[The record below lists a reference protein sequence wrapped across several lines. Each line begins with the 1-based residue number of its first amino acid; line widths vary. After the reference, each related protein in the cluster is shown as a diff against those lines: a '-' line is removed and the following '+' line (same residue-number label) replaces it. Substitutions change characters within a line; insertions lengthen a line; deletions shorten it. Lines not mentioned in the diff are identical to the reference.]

1 MNLFF
6 RFFYQ
11 VILSHLL
18 KPVGINAEDLVE
30 LRVWPQ
36 DLDANIHLNNGRF
49 LSIMDLG
56 RTRLSIRS
64 GLYKKA
70 KELGWGLGVVG
81 GLNITYF
88 KSLALFQKFTLRTK
102 LAGYYDGWIYIEQRF
117 ESKDKLVAAALV
129 KVAFLKNKKR
139 LGIEDM
145 KMALEVDHIGDNME
159 YLEHLYNSE
168 QEFLK
173 YIKGQY

>member
-1 MNLFF
+1 MNLIF
-6 RFFYQ
+6 RFIYH
-11 VILSHLL
+11 VIVSHFISPLR
-18 KPVGINAEDLVE
+18 INDTDRAK
-30 LRVWPQ
+30 LRVWPN

-70 KELGWGLGVVG
+70 REHGWGLGVVG

-88 KSLALFQKFTLRTK
+88 KSLNFLQSFYLTTK
-102 LAGYYDGWIYIEQRF
+102 LAGHYDGWIYIEQRF
-117 ESKDKLVAAALV
+117 ESHGKLVAAALV
-129 KVAFLKNKKR
+129 KVIFLKNGKR
-139 LGIEDM
+139 LNAQEIMD
-145 KMALEVDHIGDNME
+145 ALEVDTIGENKE

-168 QEFLK
+168 KEFLK
-173 YIKGQY
+173 YIKKDY